1 MNLYTNGGQTMLNK
15 LALIEKRYLEIEEAL
30 SNPDVMNDIEGYKK
44 YMKEYKNL
52 VPVVEKY
59 REYKTAESD
68 ISDAEDILSIE
79 DDPELRALAEEQKD
93 EARSKLP
100 SLLDELKIL
109 LLPKDPNDDKN
120 VIIEIRGGAGGE
132 EASLFAAV
140 LYRMY
145 TMYAESSGF
154 KVELLS
160 ANETELGGFKEVSFM
175 VEGEN
180 AYSRFKFESGVHRVQ
195 RVPETEAQ
203 GRIQTSTATVAVLP
217 EVEDVDFE
225 LNMDE
230 LEITR
235 HRSAGAGGQHVNKTE
250 SAVRII
256 HIPTGMTVDCQDE
269 RSQIKNK
276 EKALK
281 IMKSRLAD
289 YYNSQKEQAVA
300 SERRSQVGTGDR
312 SERIRT
318 YNYPQGR
325 ITDHRIG
332 YTIHSLE
339 NFLNGRMDDMID
351 ALISADRAE
360 KLKAG
365 LE

>member
-1 MNLYTNGGQTMLNK
+1 MLDK
-15 LALIEKRYLEIEEAL
+15 LSQIEKRYLEIEEKL
-30 SNPDVMNDIEGYKK
+30 SSPEVMNDLEGYKK
-44 YMKEYKNL
+44 FMKEYKNL

-59 REYKTAESD
+59 REYKSALTD
-68 ISDAEDILSIE
+68 ISDAEEILSIE
-79 DDPELRALAEEQKD
+79 DDAELRSLAEEQKN
-93 EARSKLP
+93 EARAKLEP
-100 SLLDELKIL
+100 LMDELRIL

-145 TMYAESSGF
+145 TMYAEASGF
-154 KVELLS
+154 KTELLS

-175 VEGEN
+175 IEGDG

-225 LNMDE
+225 LNMEE

-256 HIPTGMTVDCQDE
+256 HIPTGITVDCQDE

-276 EKALK
+276 DKALK

-289 YYNSQKEQAVA
+289 MYNREKEQAVA
-300 SERRSQVGTGDR
+300 SERRAQVGTGDR

-332 YTIHSLE
+332 FTVHSLE
-339 NFLNGRMDDMID
+339 SFLNGKMDDMVD
-351 ALISADRAE
+351 ALIQADRAE

>member
-1 MNLYTNGGQTMLNK
+1 MLTK
-15 LALIEKRYLEIEEAL
+15 LAQIEKRYIEIEEAL
-30 SNPDVMNDIEGYKK
+30 SDPDVMSDMEGYKK

-52 VPVVEKY
+52 APIVEKY
-59 REYKTAESD
+59 REYKVAESD
-68 ISDAEDILSIE
+68 IADAEEILSIE
-79 DDPELRALAEEQKD
+79 TDPEMRLLAEEQRN
-93 EARSKLP
+93 EAKAKLEP
-100 SLLDELKIL
+100 FIDELKIL

-175 VEGEN
+175 IEGEG

-225 LNMDE
+225 LDMTE

-256 HIPTGMTVDCQDE
+256 HIPTGITVDCQDE

-281 IMKSRLAD
+281 VMKSRLAD
-289 YYNSQKEQAVA
+289 LYNSQKEQAVA

-339 NFLNGRMDDMID
+339 SFLNGRLDDMID

-360 KLKAG
+360 KLKQG
-365 LE
+365 L